1 MSLDKKIRELAKKHQ
16 FPAELLK
23 EAIKLEQ
30 EKVILQ
36 NRRMAP
42 KLIELICKFVEPEEV
57 ETKQNGN

>member
-16 FPAELLK
+16 LPEELLK
-23 EAIKLEQ
+23 EAIKIEQ

-42 KLIELICKFVEPEEV
+42 VLIELICKFAEPEEV
-57 ETKQNGN
+57 GTKKNGN